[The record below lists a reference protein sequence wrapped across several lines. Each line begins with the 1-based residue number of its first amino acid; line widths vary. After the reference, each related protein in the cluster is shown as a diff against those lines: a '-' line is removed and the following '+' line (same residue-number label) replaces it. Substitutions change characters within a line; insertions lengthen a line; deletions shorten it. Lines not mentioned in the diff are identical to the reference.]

1 MAKEA
6 IEEIKKVE
14 AKAKKIVEDA
24 KANSLDLILKA
35 KEDNKRAYEL
45 LSQEL
50 ENKQNNEIKSVNEQL
65 QKVSEQSIKEA
76 YDEIKK
82 LEKKIYDKSDYVI
95 EKIINKVIS

>member
-6 IEEIKKVE
+6 IEEIKKAE
-14 AKAKKIVEDA
+14 DRAKKIVEDA